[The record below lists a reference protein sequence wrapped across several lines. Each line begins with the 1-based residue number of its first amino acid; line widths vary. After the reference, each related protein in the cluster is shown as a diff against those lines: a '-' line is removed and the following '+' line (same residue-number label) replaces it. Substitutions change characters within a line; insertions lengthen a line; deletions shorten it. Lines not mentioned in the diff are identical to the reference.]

1 MRARPFEKD
10 RLVNEDPDEFIRWF
24 QKFKET
30 IDKWG
35 IFFEDTVKE
44 WDEWSQGPRLQGE
57 DGDKTGARKG
67 NKITE
72 QPNNRILIRHRNII
86 DTHQSRT

>member
-1 MRARPFEKD
+1 MRARLFEKD
-10 RLVNEDPDEFIRWF
+10 RFVNEDPNEFIRWF

-35 IFFEDTVKE
+35 IFFKDTVKE

-57 DGDKTGARKG
+57 DGGKTRARG
-67 NKITE
+67 SNQTIE
-72 QPNNRILIRHRNII
+72 
-86 DTHQSRT
+86 